1 MLIMKIICIGRNY
14 RDHAKEMH
22 ADVPEVPVFFIK
34 PDNCLLR
41 NNQPFFYPDFTSD
54 LQYELEVVLRINRL
68 GRSIKQKFAH
78 RYYDAITLGIDFTAR
93 DLQRE
98 CKAKG
103 LPWEISKAFDYSAP
117 IGTFIPKE
125 ELGDLNGL
133 NFRLEVNGK
142 VVQQG
147 NTANMIFGYDELIS
161 YVSRFITFRTGDLL
175 FTGTPSGVG
184 PVKVGDRLQ
193 AYLND
198 RLMLDFFIK

>member
-1 MLIMKIICIGRNY
+1 MKIICIGRNY
-14 RDHAKEMH
+14 SDHATEMKVE
-22 ADVPEVPVFFIK
+22 VPKVPVFFIK
-34 PDNCLLR
+34 PDSCLLR
-41 NNQPFFYPDFTSD
+41 NNQPFFYPEFTSD

-68 GRSIKQKFAH
+68 GRSIKPKFAH
-78 RYYDAITLGIDFTAR
+78 RYFDAVTLGIDFTAR

-103 LPWEISKAFDYSAP
+103 LPWEISKAFDFSAP
-117 IGTFIPKE
+117 IGSFIPKD
-125 ELGDLNGL
+125 ELGDLYDID
-133 NFRLEVNGK
+133 FRLELNGN

-184 PVKVGDRLQ
+184 PIRVGDRLQ
-193 AYLND
+193 AYLNST
-198 RLMLDFFIK
+198 LLLDFFVR

>member
-1 MLIMKIICIGRNY
+1 MKIICIGRNY
-14 RDHAKEMH
+14 KDHAKEMN

-34 PDNCLLR
+34 SDNCLLR

-93 DLQRE
+93 DLQQE

-125 ELGDLNGL
+125 ELGDLNSL

-142 VVQQG
+142 VAQQG

-161 YVSRFITFRTGDLL
+161 YVSRFLTFRTGDLL

-184 PVKVGDRLQ
+184 PINVGDRLQ